1 MAESTAEESQLVDAA
16 TIIAGLLTLAIFSF
30 LYRDNPAYKMAESLL
45 IGVSI
50 GYFLVITWNHSL
62 VAPLFRPL
70 FVGGRIALVVP
81 LILGLLMFGRF
92 HSATSSISRIP
103 IAVLIGSGAG
113 VAIPA
118 MLGPRTL
125 VQMSATVQ
133 PLLTDTGMPNFTGL
147 VVLLGVLCTLAYFYF
162 SREHR
167 GALGQTAKAGTW
179 FLMIFFGTTF
189 GYTVMSR
196 MSTLIGR
203 VEFLLTDFFRLTN

>member
-1 MAESTAEESQLVDAA
+1 MDIG

-30 LYRDNPAYKMAESLL
+30 LYRDNPVYKMAESLL

-50 GYFLVITWNHSL
+50 GYFLVVTWTNSL
-62 VAPLFRPL
+62 MALLFGPLFDE
-70 FVGGRIALVVP
+70 GRLALIVP
-81 LILGLLMFGRF
+81 LVLGLLMFGRF
-92 HSATSSISRIP
+92 YGRTTSLSRIP

-113 VAIPA
+113 AAIPA
-118 MLGPRTL
+118 MLGARTL
-125 VQMSATVQ
+125 TQMSATVQ
-133 PLLTDTGMPNFTGL
+133 PLLTESGGLNVSGL
-147 VVLLGVLCTLAYFYF
+147 VVLAGVLCTLAYFYF

-167 GALGQTAKAGTW
+167 GALGRVAKAGTW

-203 VEFLLTDFFRLTN
+203 VEFLLSDFLTLTN

>member
-1 MAESTAEESQLVDAA
+1 MDLA
-16 TIIAGLLTLAIFSF
+16 TVLAGILTLAIFSF

-50 GYFLVITWNHSL
+50 GYFLVITWNNSL
-62 VAPLFRPL
+62 MALLFRPL
-70 FVGGRIALVVP
+70 FEGGRVGLVIP
-81 LILGLLMFGRF
+81 LALGLLMFGRF
-92 HSATSSISRIP
+92 HSKTVVLSRIP

-118 MLGPRTL
+118 MLGARTMA
-125 VQMSATVQ
+125 QISATVK
-133 PLLTDTGMPNFTGL
+133 PLWSESGMPDLTAL
-147 VVLLGVLCTLAYFYF
+147 VVLAGVLCTLAYFYF

-167 GALGQTAKAGTW
+167 GALGGVAKTGTW

-203 VEFLLTDFFRLTN
+203 VEFLLSDLLRLTN